1 MLTAFG
7 VAALVFMMIMYGLEH
22 RGPHF
27 VAAFAL
33 GCALAS
39 AYGFLSGAWP
49 FGVIE
54 AIWCAIAIR
63 RFARVRAGMAHGRED
78 GRK

>member
-7 VAALVFMMIMYGLEH
+7 VAALAFMMTMYALER
-22 RGPHF
+22 RGPNF

-39 AYGFLSGAWP
+39 VYGFLSGAWP
-49 FGVIE
+49 FGIVE
-54 AIWCAIAIR
+54 AMWCIVALR
-63 RFARVRAGMAHGRED
+63 RSVRERSRTRDASGG
-78 GRK
+78 